1 MRAIIAPH
9 AALAALALSL
19 SLTGCNAAP
28 EADKKAAASEKEKA
42 NAEDEEALVSL
53 TAEQV
58 QAAGITLTTP
68 SVGGSIAD
76 VTIPATI
83 AGDPQSVQVIS
94 AAIGG
99 RLVSLNRNLGQNVA
113 RGDVLAIVESREAA
127 ELTGSVEA
135 ARARLNLAN
144 SNLSREQRLFAERV
158 SPEQDLI
165 AARTAATEARIALRQ
180 AQQALGAAGTS
191 AGALNR
197 IAIRSPIAGQII
209 SRPAMLGQ
217 SVAADAELFRVAN
230 LGQVS
235 VEFSLDPAIA
245 SRVRPGAMVEIS
257 TPSRIGTGKVIFVSP
272 ALDLEQRLVPAIAS
286 LSNVDAMWRIGESVT
301 ASVKLMEGDDQ
312 SISVPQTA
320 VQTVNGNNVV
330 FVRTAK
336 GFRAVNVTLGERGGD
351 RVTIRAGLKGDER
364 IAAANSFILKAE
376 LGKGEAEHGH

>member
-1 MRAIIAPH
+1 MRAITAPH
-9 AALAALALSL
+9 AAFAALALALSL
-19 SLTGCNAAP
+19 AGCGSAP
-28 EADKKAAASEKEKA
+28 EADENAAASETEKA
-42 NAEDEEALVSL
+42 GAEDEEALVSL
-53 TAEQV
+53 TAEQIK
-58 QAAGITLTTP
+58 AAGITLTTP
-68 SVGGSIAD
+68 SIGGSIAY
-76 VTIPATI
+76 VAIPGTI
-83 AGDPQSVQVIS
+83 AGDPQAVQVIS

-165 AARTAATEARIALRQ
+165 TARTAATEARIALRQ
-180 AQQALGAAGTS
+180 AQQALGVAGTS

-217 SVAADAELFRVAN
+217 NVAADAELFRVAN

-235 VEFSLDPAIA
+235 VEFSLDPSIA
-245 SRVRPGAMVEIS
+245 ARVKPGAMVEIS
-257 TPSRIGTGKVIFVSP
+257 APGRTGVGKVTFVSP

-286 LSNVDAMWRIGESVT
+286 LSNGGALWRIGESIT
-301 ASVKLMEGDDQ
+301 ASVKLEGSGDQ

-330 FVRTAK
+330 FVRTIK
-336 GFRAVNVTLGERGGD
+336 GFRAVNVILGERGGD